1 MSEIRVDTISEKTS
15 ANGVSIDGLTI
26 KDGGIKGTGAQS
38 LVVGSTDGTSARLVL
53 DATNGDASGGDFP
66 VLTADGTSLSIVA
79 NNSGGDAFI
88 TFQTNSGED
97 MRIDPNGNVGI
108 GTPSPST
115 NLHIK
120 STADNAPHLLLE
132 NFQDADTDDAA
143 VIELYLNDQT
153 TGGIGDNTDVG
164 VIRFTGDEKDGG
176 TKETYAEIR
185 GVAHDPG
192 QGTGNRGHLSLF
204 VQSAGSLAET
214 MTLDESQVGIGTNA
228 PAKTLH
234 ISSADNQPLRVESTD
249 AYSGVELK
257 DNGASTLPPLIS
269 GLSDGFKIYAGHGS
283 SRPEVM
289 SIDATGAVTM
299 PLQPAFQLNRQGQG
313 NQTISANSD
322 TTIVLATERFDR
334 NADCASNTFTAPV
347 TGLYKL
353 QAFFYLK
360 DIDTDMNY
368 IQGKITT
375 SNKTYYFIQSTG
387 GYDATMQYVGKNIT
401 VLADMDASD
410 TAHIMVYYPSGSDLT
425 VTDET
430 HFSGHLV
437 C

>member
-1 MSEIRVDTISEKTS
+1 MSVEIDGVNNIIKADTISEVTS
-15 ANGVSIDGLTI
+15 ANGVAVDGVTL
-26 KDGGIKGTGAQS
+26 KDSKI
-38 LVVGSTDGTSARLVL
+38 
-53 DATNGDASGGDFP
+53 
-66 VLTADGTSLSIVA
+66 
-79 NNSGGDAFI
+79 
-88 TFQTNSGED
+88 
-97 MRIDPNGNVGI
+97 GI
-108 GTPSPST
+108 GTTSPST
-115 NLHIK
+115 DLHIK

-132 NFQDADTDDAA
+132 NFQNADTDDAP

-176 TKETYAEIR
+176 SKETYAEIR

-192 QGTGNRGHLSLF
+192 QNTSNKGNLSFF

-214 MTLDESQVGIGTNA
+214 MTLDESRVGIGTNA
-228 PAKTLH
+228 PDMLLDVTGAISAGAGTDEDLQQWNIGSDNVKAKMTYLDA
-234 ISSADNQPLRVESTD
+234 SANRGFAVGTSTQHDFFLRTNNNI
-249 AYSGVELK
+249 GLK
-257 DNGASTLPPLIS
+257 VDIN
-269 GLSDGFKIYAGHGS
+269 
-283 SRPEVM
+283 
-289 SIDATGAVTM
+289 GAVTM

-322 TTIVLATERFDR
+322 TTIVLATERFDQ

-347 TGLYKL
+347 TGKYKL

-360 DIDTDMNY
+360 DVDTDMNY

-375 SNKTYYFIQSTG
+375 SNKTYYFVQSVG
-387 GYDATMQYVGKNIT
+387 GYDATMQYMGKNIT

-410 TAHIMVYYPSGSDLT
+410 TAHIMVYYPSGSDLSI
-425 VTDET
+425 TDET